1 MWAVIPMRA
10 WFCPD
15 CTAHRVGRAY
25 RTSGIKI
32 SKPHSVLGQLVDMG
46 SVDKVVSIA
55 TNIAPTH
62 IVNEYKDDV
71 GLGILLCDSP
81 VG

>member
-1 MWAVIPMRA
+1 
-10 WFCPD
+10 
-15 CTAHRVGRAY
+15 
-25 RTSGIKI
+25 
-32 SKPHSVLGQLVDMG
+32 MG

-62 IVNEYKDDV
+62 IVNEYKYDV

>member
-1 MWAVIPMRA
+1 
-10 WFCPD
+10 
-15 CTAHRVGRAY
+15 
-25 RTSGIKI
+25 
-32 SKPHSVLGQLVDMG
+32 MG